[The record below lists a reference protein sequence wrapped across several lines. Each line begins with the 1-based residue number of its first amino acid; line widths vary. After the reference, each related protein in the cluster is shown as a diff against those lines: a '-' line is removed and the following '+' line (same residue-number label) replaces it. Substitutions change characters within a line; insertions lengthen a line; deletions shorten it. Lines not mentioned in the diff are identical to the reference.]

1 MVSKWRMLYR
11 LFRDCVGMA
20 LLSVLAVTHLVG
32 CSGEVDS
39 VPNGSAEEVATLLES
54 ASETVEAGEPAEI
67 HPADAAAAD
76 GNAPPHQH
84 QNRLAQE
91 TSPYLLLHAHN
102 PVDWYPWGQEALDK
116 AKRENKLI
124 FLSVGYS
131 SCYWCHVME
140 RESFTDAEISQL
152 LNEHF
157 VCIKVDR
164 EERPDVDNIYMTAVQ
179 LISGRGGWP
188 MSMFLT
194 PDAKP
199 FFGGTYFPAHDNDR
213 PGATGFLTIVRKMQ
227 QVWQDESQQVHQ
239 YADKLT
245 VALKAHL
252 ERNNVPDQ
260 VELDQS
266 LFDRVFQ
273 ELASEADV
281 EFGGFGYSATRP
293 DQPKFPEPP
302 KLMFLIEMS
311 RRSDQ
316 AATRQLLEN
325 TLDRMAE
332 GGIRDHWGGGFHRY
346 STDRQWLIPHFEKM
360 LYDNGQLAT
369 VYAEAF
375 ELTNRP
381 VYRQVVE
388 ELLAFVAREMTA
400 TSGAYYAA
408 LDAETD
414 GHEGRFYAWKLDEIQ
429 PVLEDSEWNLLAP
442 VYGLD
447 GPPNFEQRYHVPRLV
462 KRLSDLSE
470 DGYRRREAMLETI
483 RKKLLAARNQRER
496 PLTDV
501 KIITSW
507 NGLMIR
513 GFADAGRIL
522 QNDSYL
528 DSARVAADFVLANLM
543 TPGGR
548 LLRCYTSGRA
558 ELAAYLDDYAFFVDG
573 LIAIHRATEDPKW
586 LDLAQQLTE
595 TQLELFWDDQH
606 RGFYFTADD
615 HQSLIARAKDPVDGV
630 RPAGISVAASNLVYL
645 AGALDDPKYL
655 DRANATIQS
664 SADLLKQ
671 SPTSLTRLVTA
682 AMAAEEWKVK
692 SEE

>member
-1 MVSKWRMLYR
+1 
-11 LFRDCVGMA
+11 MA
-20 LLSVLAVTHLVG
+20 LLSVLAVMYLVG
-32 CSGEVDS
+32 CSNEADS
-39 VPNGSAEEVATLLES
+39 VPNARAEEAATTLES
-54 ASETVEAGEPAEI
+54 AGATAEPGDPAEVG
-67 HPADAAAAD
+67 PADASSAD
-76 GNAPPHQH
+76 ENAPPHQQ

-102 PVDWYPWGQEALDK
+102 PVDWYPWGQDALDK
-116 AKRENKLI
+116 ASRENKLI

-140 RESFTDAEISQL
+140 RESFTDEEISQF
-152 LNEHF
+152 LNKHF

-179 LISGRGGWP
+179 MISGRGGWP

-199 FFGGTYFPAHDNDR
+199 FFGGTYFPARDDDR
-213 PGATGFLTIVRKMQ
+213 PGAKGFLTIVRKMQ

-239 YADKLT
+239 HADKLT
-245 VALKAHL
+245 EALKAHL
-252 ERNNVPDQ
+252 ERNKAPAQ

-273 ELASEADV
+273 DLAAEADAD
-281 EFGGFGYSATRP
+281 FGGFGYSEMQP
-293 DQPKFPEPP
+293 DRPKFPEPP

-311 RRSDQ
+311 RRSDHS
-316 AATRQLLEN
+316 AARKLLEN

-332 GGIRDHWGGGFHRY
+332 GGIRDQWGGGFHRY

-375 ELTNRP
+375 ELTDRP

-388 ELLAFVAREMTA
+388 EILAFVAREMTA
-400 TSGAYYAA
+400 PSGAYYAA

-414 GHEGRFYAWKLDEIQ
+414 GHEGRYYVWLLDEIQ

-447 GPPNFEQRYHVPRLV
+447 GPPNFEQRYYVPRLAE
-462 KRLSDLSE
+462 RLLDLSADE
-470 DGYRRREAMLETI
+470 YRRREATLEPV
-483 RKKLLAARNQRER
+483 RQKLLAARNRRER
-496 PLTDV
+496 PLTDI

-528 DSARVAADFVLANLM
+528 ESAQAAADFLLANLL
-543 TPGGR
+543 TPHGR
-548 LLRCYTSGRA
+548 LLRSYASGRA

-573 LIAIHRATEDPKW
+573 LIAIHRATGDRKW
-586 LDLAQQLTE
+586 LDHAHQLTE
-595 TQLELFWDDQH
+595 TQLDLFWDDQH
-606 RGFYFTADD
+606 AGFYFTADD

-692 SEE
+692 GEE